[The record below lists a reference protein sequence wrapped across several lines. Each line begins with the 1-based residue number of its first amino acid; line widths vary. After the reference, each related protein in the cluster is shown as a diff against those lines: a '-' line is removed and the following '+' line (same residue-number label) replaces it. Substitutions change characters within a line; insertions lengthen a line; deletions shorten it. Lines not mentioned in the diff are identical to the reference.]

1 MSHKLKVGIV
11 GGTGQLGAAMA
22 TGWLESNHVSPQ
34 DLWISNRSGKASGF
48 ADWPEINFTASN
60 QVLAEA
66 CDVIV
71 LSVPPDQTGKL
82 NVSASDKLVI
92 SVMAGV
98 SHKQIRELTGT
109 RKAVRAMSSPAAR
122 QRSAYSAWFAK
133 DGLDAAD
140 RRSVQELLSAIGAAD
155 EVADEGQIE
164 VFTVLTGP
172 VPGFAAFFADCLVQF
187 ALANNVA
194 PDAAVK
200 SVKQLFLSSG
210 QLMSVSDH
218 SPDFFVKEMVDYGG
232 TTAAGLMKLQ
242 DLGTVRLIEK
252 SLDASLERVRT
263 IASSD

>member
-22 TGWLESNHVSPQ
+22 TGWLESDHIRPQ
-34 DLWISNRSGKASGF
+34 DLWISNRSGNAGEF
-48 ADWPEINFTASN
+48 ADWPEVNFTPSN
-60 QVLAEA
+60 QILADA

-71 LSVPPDQTGKL
+71 LSVPPTQTGEL
-82 NVSASDKLVI
+82 DVSARDKLVI

-98 SHKQIRELTGT
+98 SHRQIRELAGT
-109 RKAVRAMSSPAAR
+109 HKAVRAMSSPAAR

-133 DGLDAAD
+133 DGLSATD
-140 RRSVQELLSAIGAAD
+140 RRTVQELLSAIGSAD
-155 EVADEGQIE
+155 EVPDEGQIE

-172 VPGFAAFFADCLVQF
+172 VPGFAAFFADCLVQY

-194 PDAAVK
+194 PEAAVK

-218 SPDFFVKEMVDYGG
+218 PPDFFVKEMVDYGG
-232 TTAAGLMKLQ
+232 TTTAGLKKLQ
-242 DLGTVRLIEK
+242 ELGAARLIEK
-252 SLDASLERVRT
+252 GLDASLERVRT
-263 IASSD
+263 IVSSD